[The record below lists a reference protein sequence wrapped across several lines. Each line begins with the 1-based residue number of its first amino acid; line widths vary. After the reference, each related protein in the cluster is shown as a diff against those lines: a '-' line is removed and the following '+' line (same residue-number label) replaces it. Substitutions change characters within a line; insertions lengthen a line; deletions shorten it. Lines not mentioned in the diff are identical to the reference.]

1 MYSGARSFMAE
12 NARIRVK
19 ESKFMASNE
28 HTAKDFIL
36 SYYLFLSI
44 YGIMDAT
51 LNKHRRKIRIK
62 KR

>member
-1 MYSGARSFMAE
+1 MAE